1 MLFLALQL
9 GMTVKRQ
16 LYKTI
21 FFLMVTIS
29 PFISEAANRVTA
41 IDSLKEFGYKK
52 EIPQQFEKPILT
64 ALSYFPELKDVHIV
78 FRIKKAYTPLATKP
92 NFTGV
97 FKRKDHRTYI
107 ITISNQTIDTL
118 KPLLLQNL
126 TFEQQVGVIG
136 HELSHVVDFNSK
148 NFPQTIGIGI
158 GHISKRYLDKM
169 EFNTDR
175 ICIQHGLGKYLLV
188 YSKHV
193 RETMHVYNWRGVDYV
208 NKGNGNGKYE
218 RYMNP
223 DTIEKTMREMESH

>member
-1 MLFLALQL
+1 MR
-9 GMTVKRQ
+9 VIRRS
-16 LYKTI
+16 YKTI
-21 FFLMVTIS
+21 FSLLIIIFPI
-29 PFISEAANRVTA
+29 ISEAANKVTA

-64 ALSYFPELKDVHIV
+64 ALSHFPELKNVHIV
-78 FRIKKAYTPLATKP
+78 FRIKKAYSGLTTKP
-92 NFTGV
+92 NFAGV

-107 ITISNQTIDTL
+107 VTISNETIDTL
-118 KPLLLQNL
+118 RPLLLQNL

-148 NFPQTIGIGI
+148 NFPQTIGVGI
-158 GHISKRYLDKM
+158 GHISNQYLDKM

-175 ICIQHGLGKYLLV
+175 ICIQHGLGKYLLA

-193 RETMHVYNWRGVDYV
+193 RETMHVHNWRGGDYV

-223 DTIEKTMREMESH
+223 DTIEKTMREMETH

>member
-1 MLFLALQL
+1 MR
-9 GMTVKRQ
+9 VIRRS
-16 LYKTI
+16 YKTI
-21 FFLMVTIS
+21 FSLLIIIFPI
-29 PFISEAANRVTA
+29 ISEAANKETA

-64 ALSYFPELKDVHIV
+64 ALSHFPELKNVHIV
-78 FRIKKAYTPLATKP
+78 FRIKKAYSGLTTKP
-92 NFTGV
+92 NFAGV

-107 ITISNQTIDTL
+107 ITISNETIDTL
-118 KPLLLQNL
+118 RPLLLQNL

-148 NFPQTIGIGI
+148 NFPQTIGVGI
-158 GHISKRYLDKM
+158 GHISNQYLDKM

-175 ICIQHGLGKYLLV
+175 ICIQHGLGKYLLA

-193 RETMHVYNWRGVDYV
+193 RETMHVHNWRGGDYV

-223 DTIEKTMREMESH
+223 DTIEKTMREMETH